1 MDWGANYEKGRQVFG
16 FGSLLAPVALALF
29 IVSVQS
35 WFFQAA
41 DCCSPLQLC
50 ASEQVGTTGVELLC
64 LSGLDMVFPMW
75 SFQKQQCLF
84 LCGNSTAPCQCLQ
97 LDAYLNPHTRQH
109 QRVRLLVFVSSPH
122 NDESTRAKT
131 TGLVC
136 INVAFVSAVSLLDA
150 DLRMC

>member
-1 MDWGANYEKGRQVFG
+1 MDWGADYEKGRQVFG

-35 WFFQAA
+35 
-41 DCCSPLQLC
+41 
-50 ASEQVGTTGVELLC
+50 
-64 LSGLDMVFPMW
+64 
-75 SFQKQQCLF
+75 
-84 LCGNSTAPCQCLQ
+84 CGNSTAPCQCLQ

-136 INVAFVSAVSLLDA
+136 VNVAFVSAVSLLDA